1 MPWSTPRWSGRRS
14 LSCSC
19 SRSPGMELE
28 GDHLWPARADSN
40 QAAPWCK
47 VSNKPRNKARRGAF
61 HHAFHSH
68 GHRRTKRSHTSP
80 PPPEPEELSDSDSAC
95 RGKWTDEV
103 LGRDPSPAHRLL
115 LYHKGWHGSIGQRG
129 LPCSVD
135 ILHSILLSDV
145 QPRTTREVLRWKA
158 RVLEWGIGSESGLT
172 MVFGHWSSASRR
184 C

>member
-19 SRSPGMELE
+19 SRSRGWN
-28 GDHLWPARADSN
+28 LWPARADSN

-68 GHRRTKRSHTSP
+68 GHRRTSHSHTSP
-80 PPPEPEELSDSDSAC
+80 LPQSQRNSAAQTAPVEGNGQTKCWAGTLHPPTASCSTTRA
-95 RGKWTDEV
+95 
-103 LGRDPSPAHRLL
+103 
-115 LYHKGWHGSIGQRG
+115 GWHGSIGQRG

-158 RVLEWGIGSESGLT
+158 LVLEWGIGSESGLT
-172 MVFGHWSSASRR
+172 MVIGHRQAADADNLK
-184 C
+184 